1 MSISRRDFISLVG
14 ASVAGAT
21 AVAVGSQLLEGQVGA
36 TTTVEPVG
44 DWSVAEVGQVD
55 RGALPFVL
63 ENRTTG
69 ERLRI
74 EACRHG
80 ARLEPVARSAELD
93 LFVANN
99 GDGSARTVREHQLVA
114 RALARKID
122 SVSAQVPV
130 SVTSMDARHAQHRGL
145 FTTAD
150 DLANA

>member
-1 MSISRRDFISLVG
+1 M
-14 ASVAGAT
+14 AGAT
-21 AVAVGSQLLEGQVGA
+21 AVAVGSQLLDGQAGA
-36 TTTVEPVG
+36 AAAEPVG

-55 RGALPFVL
+55 RGALPFVV

-99 GDGSARTVREHQLVA
+99 GDGSARTAREHQLVA

-122 SVSAQVPV
+122 SVRAQVPA

>member
-1 MSISRRDFISLVG
+1 MSVSRRDFISLVG
-14 ASVAGAT
+14 ASVAGAAVVT
-21 AVAVGSQLLEGQVGA
+21 AGAKASDAPAAAATATEGS
-36 TTTVEPVG
+36 G

-63 ENRTTG
+63 ENRKTG

-80 ARLEPVARSAELD
+80 DRLEPVARSADLD
-93 LFVANN
+93 LFVANH

-114 RALARKID
+114 RALARQID
-122 SVSAQVPV
+122 EVRAQVPV

-150 DLANA
+150 DHANA